1 MKKRRKKTQTYETL
15 RGEENDMV
23 EEEDFDAKKPQIH
36 VAVQASKPKGFWSV
50 TASKGDQLVRKQ
62 TESSVDSEI

>member
-15 RGEENDMV
+15 RGEDIDIV
-23 EEEDFDAKKPQIH
+23 EEESDTKKPQIH
-36 VAVQASKPKGFWSV
+36 AAVQASKPKGFWSV
-50 TASKGDQLVRKQ
+50 TASKGDRLERKQ